1 MLLTFFRLVISVLAV
16 RAGVV
21 AVVTV
26 VVQNIAIVVV
36 LSAGPHHP
44 HPHPLLL
51 LQLGVLVAEEP
62 RLLAQRERI
71 TGDELARA
79 GRAAETL
86 QVEDPILGAH
96 DVVALAEGAA
106 ALVALG
112 PEEAG
117 VVLLAV
123 GPPVTHEARAV
134 LVQEHL
140 TLGTL

>member
-36 LSAGPHHP
+36 LSACPH

-86 QVEDPILGAH
+86 QMEDPVLGAH